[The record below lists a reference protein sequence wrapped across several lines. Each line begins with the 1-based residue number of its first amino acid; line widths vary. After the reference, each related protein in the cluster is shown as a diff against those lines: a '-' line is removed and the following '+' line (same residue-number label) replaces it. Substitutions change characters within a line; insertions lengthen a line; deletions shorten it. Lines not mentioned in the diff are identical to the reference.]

1 VTAPFTGRTAVVT
14 GAGRGLGQ
22 AIAVQLA
29 EQGAR
34 VVLVARSADQLEQTA
49 KLITDADGT
58 AVTVAADLGDA
69 AQFAALLE
77 TLEGIGPIDI
87 LVNNAAII
95 DPIGASRSI
104 DPAAWA
110 QLIEVNV
117 IAVAR
122 LSFALLPA
130 MLDAGWG
137 RIVNISS
144 GVAAYPTAMLG
155 GNAYATSKVA
165 LEGHTVNLAAEL
177 DGTGV
182 TVNAYDPG
190 SVDTSMQQWMRDQDE
205 PDDVGAVLQRNFI
218 ERHETGGL
226 ISSDDSARA
235 LLPRLA
241 TTETGQIWNVER
253 PL

>member
-1 VTAPFTGRTAVVT
+1 VTAPFEGRTALVT

-34 VVLVARSADQLEQTA
+34 VVLLARSADQLEQTE
-49 KLITDADGT
+49 KLIVDAGGS
-58 AVTVAADLGDA
+58 AVSVPADLGDA
-69 AQFAALLE
+69 EQFGALLE
-77 TLEGIGPIDI
+77 TLAGIASIDI

-95 DPIGASRSI
+95 DPIGASRAI

-144 GVAAYPTAMLG
+144 GVAAHPTAMIG

-190 SVDTSMQQWMRDQDE
+190 SVDTYMQQWMRDQDE
-205 PDDVGAVLQRNFI
+205 PDDVGALLKRSFT

-241 TTETGQIWNVER
+241 TDETGQIWNVER